1 MLQSLVG
8 VDFRVAREGSE
19 MNVYGRAT
27 HSRVPDC
34 GVYIKLVKYSTNKL
48 RIVAVNRLK
57 SGNKFNFSSLGCR
70 EPSETVRAWV
80 IFDSLREK

>member
-1 MLQSLVG
+1 M
-8 VDFRVAREGSE
+8 FMVARPFP
-19 MNVYGRAT
+19 N
-27 HSRVPDC
+27 C

-57 SGNKFNFSSLGCR
+57 SSNKFNFSSLGVSR
-70 EPSETVRAWV
+70 TNSSAWA